1 MIKIA
6 SALTLLLLSL
16 ASTVASADAT
26 LHIGSGYGTPCATG
40 GCPIYGTEVN
50 NINAVLDIYQTS
62 AGAPALGNPV
72 LLILGVANTTSA
84 SSAIENSVLKAS
96 LINTSGQS
104 TAVSTKFD
112 EYQGTMTSSNVYSF
126 LGLSGA
132 DKSNN
137 FTNWRDAALTVD
149 GIHATNFG
157 IYVFSLKTS
166 GFAGH
171 DYLNI
176 QTNLLPEG
184 TFAVAYGRSDG
195 KAYSTAFT
203 NAGMRDLPPAPRA
216 VPEPMPLV
224 LICLGLF
231 GIAYLTKRKIA

>member
-1 MIKIA
+1 
-6 SALTLLLLSL
+6 
-16 ASTVASADAT
+16 
-26 LHIGSGYGTPCATG
+26 
-40 GCPIYGTEVN
+40 
-50 NINAVLDIYQTS
+50 
-62 AGAPALGNPV
+62 
-72 LLILGVANTTSA
+72 
-84 SSAIENSVLKAS
+84 
-96 LINTSGQS
+96 
-104 TAVSTKFD
+104 
-112 EYQGTMTSSNVYSF
+112 MTSSNVYSF

-132 DKSNN
+132 NKSNS
-137 FTNWRDAALTVD
+137 FTNWSAAALAVD
-149 GIHATNFG
+149 GIQATNFG